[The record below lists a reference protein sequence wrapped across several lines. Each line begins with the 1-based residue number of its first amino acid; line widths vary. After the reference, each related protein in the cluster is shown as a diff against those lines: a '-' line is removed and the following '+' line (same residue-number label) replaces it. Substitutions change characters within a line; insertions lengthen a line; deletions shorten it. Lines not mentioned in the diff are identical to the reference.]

1 MLKTVTNGNINFH
14 AQVKARYPPV
24 IKESFIDDDG
34 EITYIL
40 ANGRTCKETVYQ
52 NLWYPVKTPIKAK
65 WETKGPNPD
74 TTKIPH

>member
-14 AQVKARYPPV
+14 AQVKAHYPPV

-52 NLWYPVKTPIKAK
+52 NLWYPVKTPIKAFYRD
-65 WETKGPNPD
+65 WESGNIQGNK
-74 TTKIPH
+74 K